1 MNGDLPRKRI
11 GLPVRFHYS
20 TALINENLSV
30 IIVYVES
37 FFYKEA
43 QMAEKILIIDDDV
56 DTLRLVG
63 LMLQRQGYEISAA
76 SNGSQGLTKALEER
90 PDLILLDVM
99 MPDMDGYEVTRRL
112 RKNPVTVSI
121 PILMFTAKTQLDDK
135 VTGFEV
141 GADDYLTKPTHPTE
155 LQAHV
160 KALLAR
166 TAIKKPAP
174 TPPPANEH
182 HGYVIGVL
190 STRGGLGVS
199 SVAANLAAGLFTRTQ
214 SDVILAEL
222 TPGQGTLGMD
232 LGASNSKGLTE
243 LLQGSVVE
251 VTREKVQS
259 ALVQHNSGL
268 KLFLASENPRDVT
281 LISQVQN
288 YEAIVN
294 RLASLARFIV
304 MDLGTGLPAFV
315 QKVLPLCRERIVV
328 VEGVPGTIQHTRLL
342 IENMESLQIDTKSIN
357 VILNNRLRSES
368 QMAWTQVQEKLGH
381 SISSTLTPAPEL
393 FQQATRMQT
402 PAVMSQPTNMTSQ
415 QFLKIADA
423 ILEREKA
430 R

>member
-1 MNGDLPRKRI
+1 
-11 GLPVRFHYS
+11 
-20 TALINENLSV
+20 
-30 IIVYVES
+30 
-37 FFYKEA
+37 
-43 QMAEKILIIDDDV
+43 MADKILIIDDDV

-76 SNGSQGLTKALEER
+76 SNGSQGLAMALDER

-112 RKNPVTVSI
+112 RKNPVTVAI

-135 VTGFEV
+135 VIGFEV

-155 LQAHV
+155 LQAHI

-166 TAIKKPAP
+166 TVHKEPVKVT
-174 TPPPANEH
+174 TPLQEKQ
-182 HGYVIGVL
+182 GYVIGVL
-190 STRGGLGVS
+190 SVRGGLGVS
-199 SVAANLAAGLFTRTQ
+199 SLAANVAAGLFSRTQ

-232 LGASNSKGLTE
+232 LGAPNPKGLIE

-251 VTREKVQS
+251 ITREKVVAS
-259 ALVQHNSGL
+259 LVPHNSGL

-281 LISQVQN
+281 LTSQVKN
-288 YEAIVN
+288 YEAIVS
-294 RLASLARFIV
+294 RLASLARFVV
-304 MDLGTGLPAFV
+304 MDLGAGLPSFV
-315 QKVLPLCRERIVV
+315 QKVLPMCRECIVV
-328 VEGVPGTIQHTRLL
+328 VEGVPNTIQHTKLL
-342 IENMESLQIDTKSIN
+342 IENMASLQIDSRSIS
-357 VILNNRLRSES
+357 VILNNRQRSES
-368 QMAWTQVQEKLGH
+368 QIAWTQVQEKLGR
-381 SISSTLTPAPEL
+381 SIASTLTPAPEL
-393 FQQATRMQT
+393 FMQAARMQT